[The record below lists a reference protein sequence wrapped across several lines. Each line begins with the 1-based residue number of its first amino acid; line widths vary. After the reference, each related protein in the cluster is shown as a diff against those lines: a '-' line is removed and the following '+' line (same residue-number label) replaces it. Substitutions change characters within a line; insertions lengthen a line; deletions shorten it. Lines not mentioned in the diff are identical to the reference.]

1 MATPAVP
8 RPSIEKTIQAAYVEL
23 QSVESHPFSTPAFSM
38 LKDKISEYIVQLI
51 MESIQVSKRHRADTV
66 SAAHVE
72 QASDDLAS
80 GVSRRFFRY
89 VGAGGGILLGISLAP
104 FLSVSA
110 PSTPPQYS
118 IPSMVV
124 SAVLALLGTFMIAFH
139 IARE

>member
-1 MATPAVP
+1 MASPAVP

-23 QSVESHPFSTPAFSM
+23 QSVESHPFSSAAFSV

-89 VGAGGGILLGISLAP
+89 VGAGGGILLGVSLAP
-104 FLSVSA
+104 FLSVSTSSA
-110 PSTPPQYS
+110 PVQYS
-118 IPSMVV
+118 IPGMVV
-124 SAVLALLGTFMIAFH
+124 SGALALLGTFMIALH

>member
-1 MATPAVP
+1 MATPVIP

-23 QSVESHPFSTPAFSM
+23 QSVETHPFSAPAFSM

-51 MESIQVSKRHRADTV
+51 MQSVQVSKRHRADTV

-89 VGAGGGILLGISLAP
+89 VGAGGGILLGTSLAP
-104 FLSVSA
+104 FLSVSTSSA
-110 PSTPPQYS
+110 PVQYN
-118 IPSMVV
+118 IPGMVV
-124 SAVLALLGTFMIAFH
+124 AGALALLGTFMIAFH

>member
-1 MATPAVP
+1 MASPVIP

-23 QSVESHPFSTPAFSM
+23 QSVESHPFSPPAFSA

-110 PSTPPQYS
+110 ANAAPQFT
-118 IPSMVV
+118 IPGLVV
-124 SAVLALLGTFMIAFH
+124 SGAIGLLGTFMIAFH

>member
-23 QSVESHPFSTPAFSM
+23 QSVESHPFSSAAFAT

-72 QASDDLAS
+72 QATDDLAA

-89 VGAGGGILLGISLAP
+89 VGAGGGILLGTALAP
-104 FLSVSA
+104 FLSVA
-110 PSTPPQYS
+110 ATNQPVQYN
-118 IPSMVV
+118 IPGMVV
-124 SAVLALLGTFMIAFH
+124 SGALALLGTFMIAFH

>member
-1 MATPAVP
+1 MASPAVP

-23 QSVESHPFSTPAFSM
+23 QSVETHPFSALAFAA

-51 MESIQVSKRHRADTV
+51 MESIQVSKRHRSDTV

-72 QASDDLAS
+72 QAADDLAS
-80 GVSRRFFRY
+80 GISRRFFRY

-104 FLSVSA
+104 FLTISVSNA
-110 PSTPPQYS
+110 PIQYNL
-118 IPSMVV
+118 PGMVI
-124 SAVLALLGTFMIAFH
+124 SGMLALLGTLLIAFH

>member
-1 MATPAVP
+1 MASPAVP
-8 RPSIEKTIQAAYVEL
+8 RPSIERTIEAAYVEL
-23 QSVESHPFSTPAFSM
+23 QSVESHPFSPPAFSA

-66 SAAHVE
+66 SAAHVD

-89 VGAGGGILLGISLAP
+89 VGAGGGILLGTSLST
-104 FLSVSA
+104 FLSVSSA
-110 PSTPPQYS
+110 PTQYS
-118 IPSMVV
+118 IPGMVV
-124 SAVLALLGTFMIAFH
+124 SGAVGLLGIFMIAFH

>member
-1 MATPAVP
+1 MASPAVP
-8 RPSIEKTIQAAYVEL
+8 RPTIEKTIQAAYVEL
-23 QSVESHPFSTPAFSM
+23 QSVESQPFSTAAFAT

-66 SAAHVE
+66 SAQHVE

-89 VGAGGGILLGISLAP
+89 VGAGGGILLGVSLAP
-104 FLSVSA
+104 FLSVA
-110 PSTPPQYS
+110 TTNQTVQYN
-118 IPSMVV
+118 IPGMVV
-124 SAVLALLGTFMIAFH
+124 SGALALLGTFMIAFH

>member
-1 MATPAVP
+1 MASPAVP

-23 QSVESHPFSTPAFSM
+23 QSVESHPFSGSAFGV

-89 VGAGGGILLGISLAP
+89 VGAGGGILVGISVAP
-104 FLSVSA
+104 FLAISTTGAPVQYNIPGMIVSGA
-110 PSTPPQYS
+110 
-118 IPSMVV
+118 
-124 SAVLALLGTFMIAFH
+124 LALLGTFMIAFH

>member
-1 MATPAVP
+1 MASPAVP

-23 QSVESHPFSTPAFSM
+23 QSAESHPFSTAAFSV
-38 LKDKISEYIVQLI
+38 LKDKISEHIVQLI

-89 VGAGGGILLGISLAP
+89 VGAGGGILLGVSVAP
-104 FLSVSA
+104 FLSVST
-110 PSTPPQYS
+110 PSTPVQYS
-118 IPSMVV
+118 IPGMVV
-124 SAVLALLGTFMIAFH
+124 SGALALLGTFMIALH

>member
-1 MATPAVP
+1 MATPAIP

-89 VGAGGGILLGISLAP
+89 VGAGGGILVGTSLAP
-104 FLSVSA
+104 FLTVATSGPA
-110 PSTPPQYS
+110 QIS
-118 IPSMVV
+118 IPGMVV
-124 SAVLALLGTFMIAFH
+124 SGALATLGTFMIAFH

>member
-23 QSVESHPFSTPAFSM
+23 QSVESHPFSTGAFSM

-89 VGAGGGILLGISLAP
+89 VGAGGGILLGISVAP
-104 FLSVSA
+104 FLSVTTSGA
-110 PSTPPQYS
+110 TPQFSVPSL
-118 IPSMVV
+118 VV

>member
-1 MATPAVP
+1 MASPAVP
-8 RPSIEKTIQAAYVEL
+8 RPSIERTIEAAYVEL
-23 QSVESHPFSTPAFSM
+23 QSVESHPFSPPAFST

-89 VGAGGGILLGISLAP
+89 VGAGGGILLGTSLSP

-110 PSTPPQYS
+110 PNTPAQYS
-118 IPSMVV
+118 IPGLVV
-124 SAVLALLGTFMIAFH
+124 SGALALLGIFMIAFH

>member
-1 MATPAVP
+1 
-8 RPSIEKTIQAAYVEL
+8 VEL
-23 QSVESHPFSTPAFSM
+23 QSVESHPFSPPAFSA

-89 VGAGGGILLGISLAP
+89 VGAGGGILLGTSISP
-104 FLSVSA
+104 FLSVSNSPA
-110 PSTPPQYS
+110 QAS
-118 IPSMVV
+118 IPGMVV
-124 SAVLALLGTFMIAFH
+124 SGALALLGIFMIAFH

>member
-118 IPSMVV
+118 SPSMVV

>member
-8 RPSIEKTIQAAYVEL
+8 RPSIEKTIQAAYAEL
-23 QSVESHPFSTPAFSM
+23 QSVESHPFSTPAFSV

-72 QASDDLAS
+72 QASDDLSA

-89 VGAGGGILLGISLAP
+89 VGAGGGVLLGVSLAP
-104 FLSVSA
+104 FLSVSVTN
-110 PSTPPQYS
+110 TPMPYS
-118 IPSMVV
+118 LPGLAISGL
-124 SAVLALLGTFMIAFH
+124 LALLGTFMIALH

>member
-23 QSVESHPFSTPAFSM
+23 QSLESHPFSTAAFAA
-38 LKDKISEYIVQLI
+38 LKDKISEHIVQLI
-51 MESIQVSKRHRADTV
+51 MESVQVSKRHRADTV

-89 VGAGGGILLGISLAP
+89 VGAGGGILLGVSLAP
-104 FLSVSA
+104 FLSITVSNA
-110 PSTPPQYS
+110 PVQYN
-118 IPSMVV
+118 IPGKIGRAS
-124 SAVLALLGTFMIAFH
+124 
-139 IARE
+139 

>member
-8 RPSIEKTIQAAYVEL
+8 RPSIEKTIQAAYAEL
-23 QSVESHPFSTPAFSM
+23 QAVESHPFSTPAFSM

-80 GVSRRFFRY
+80 GVSRHFFRY
-89 VGAGGGILLGISLAP
+89 VGAGGGILLGIALAP
-104 FLSVSA
+104 FLSA
-110 PSTPPQYS
+110 TASTTPVQFS
-118 IPSMVV
+118 IPGLVV
-124 SAVLALLGTFMIAFH
+124 SGMLAVLGTFMIALN

>member
-8 RPSIEKTIQAAYVEL
+8 RPSIERTIEAAYVEL
-23 QSVESHPFSTPAFSM
+23 QSVESHPFSPPAFSA

-66 SAAHVE
+66 SAAHVD

-89 VGAGGGILLGISLAP
+89 VGAGGGILLGTSLSP
-104 FLSVSA
+104 FLAVSNA
-110 PSTPPQYS
+110 PTQYS
-118 IPSMVV
+118 IPGMVV
-124 SAVLALLGTFMIAFH
+124 SGAVGLLGIFMIAFH

>member
-1 MATPAVP
+1 MASPVIP

-23 QSVESHPFSTPAFSM
+23 QSVESHPFSTSAFSM

-89 VGAGGGILLGISLAP
+89 VGAGGGILLGVSLAP
-104 FLSVSA
+104 FLAVGYASGPA
-110 PSTPPQYS
+110 QFS
-118 IPSMVV
+118 IPGMVV
-124 SAVLALLGTFMIAFH
+124 SGVLALLGTFMIAFH

>member
-1 MATPAVP
+1 MASPAVP

-23 QSVESHPFSTPAFSM
+23 QSVESHPFSAPAFAV
-38 LKDKISEYIVQLI
+38 LKDKISEHIVQLI
-51 MESIQVSKRHRADTV
+51 MESVQVSKRHRADTV

-104 FLSVSA
+104 FLSVAASNQPA
-110 PSTPPQYS
+110 QYN
-118 IPSMVV
+118 IPGLVV
-124 SAVLALLGTFMIAFH
+124 SGVLAVLGTFMIAFH

>member
-1 MATPAVP
+1 
-8 RPSIEKTIQAAYVEL
+8 
-23 QSVESHPFSTPAFSM
+23 M

-104 FLSVSA
+104 FLSVTA
-110 PSTPPQYS
+110 PNTPPQYS
-118 IPSMVV
+118 TPSMVV
-124 SAVLALLGTFMIAFH
+124 SGVLALLGTFMIAFH

>member
-1 MATPAVP
+1 MATPAIP

-23 QSVESHPFSTPAFSM
+23 QSVETHPFSAPAFSM

-51 MESIQVSKRHRADTV
+51 MQSIQVSKRHRADTV

-89 VGAGGGILLGISLAP
+89 VGAGGGILLGVSIAP
-104 FLSVSA
+104 FLSVSGNA
-110 PSTPPQYS
+110 IAQYS
-118 IPSMVV
+118 VPGLVV
-124 SAVLALLGTFMIAFH
+124 SGALALLGTFMIAFH

>member
-1 MATPAVP
+1 MATPVIP
-8 RPSIEKTIQAAYVEL
+8 RPAIEKTIQAAYVEL
-23 QSVESHPFSTPAFSM
+23 QAVETHPFSAPAFSM

-51 MESIQVSKRHRADTV
+51 MQSIQVSKRHRADTV

-89 VGAGGGILLGISLAP
+89 VGAGGGILLGVSIAP
-104 FLSVSA
+104 FLSVSGNA
-110 PSTPPQYS
+110 IVQYS
-118 IPSMVV
+118 LPGLVV
-124 SAVLALLGTFMIAFH
+124 SGALALLGTFMIAFH

>member
-1 MATPAVP
+1 MASPAVP

-23 QSVESHPFSTPAFSM
+23 QSVESHPFSSAAFSV

-66 SAAHVE
+66 SAAHVD

-89 VGAGGGILLGISLAP
+89 VGAGGGILLGVSLAP
-104 FLSVSA
+104 FLSVST
-110 PSTPPQYS
+110 PSVPVQYS
-118 IPSMVV
+118 IPGMVV
-124 SAVLALLGTFMIAFH
+124 SGVLALLGTFMIALH